1 MRVAILDASAIAT
14 WLKLEKHINLFEL
27 LPNIMQYA
35 LVPEKVINEIENYA
49 PIGQRP
55 EQLNRFLSDIGTT
68 ETSFFRLCTALD
80 TIILEEVSCL
90 PKVDG
95 GEAEAVAQGSK
106 TGVNWILIDDKKCLP
121 ALTQVFQHYYFHNSL
136 VLMAILAQTQLLPE
150 PDLAFEK
157 LNKVY
162 NYNKKQHLQALEDAK
177 KWLQI

>member
-14 WLKLEKHINLFEL
+14 WLKLQRHINLFEL

-35 LVPEKVINEIENYA
+35 LVPEKVVNEIENYA
-49 PIGQRP
+49 PIHQRP
-55 EQLNRFLSDIGTT
+55 EQLNRFLSNIGTT

-80 TIILEEVSCL
+80 NIILEEISCL

-106 TGVNWILIDDKKCLP
+106 IGVNWILIDDRKCLP
-121 ALTQVFQHYYFHNSL
+121 ALTQVFQDYSFHNSL
-136 VLMAILAQTQLLPE
+136 VLVAILAETQLLP
-150 PDLAFEK
+150 DADTAFEK

-162 NYNKKQHLQALEDAK
+162 NYNKKQKEQALKDAK
-177 KWLQI
+177 KWLGI